1 MKQPTTL
8 LQAALNSGKPSVSSA
23 NKGSQDSLPSIS
35 NKQSEKNSILSLSQ
49 EAKYLSE
56 TYKDGEALLEAFNP
70 SVLSAFCARY
80 SDFCGSDDTL
90 AAKGRIYALDAKM
103 YRKYVRDATGTKQ
116 PAPTLATVSRV
127 FAHGTAVSWI
137 VIQLSSLAEFAG
149 VKDKFTE
156 RQLNEQASLILSQFY
171 FLRLSELMDFF
182 RLFRLGKYG
191 KFYGVADPMVITEAL
206 GKFLKYRADVIDELL
221 AQQAREEAERERE
234 EREREAV
241 TYEQYRELL
250 RKEGKTAENEELL
263 RFMMS

>member
-1 MKQPTTL
+1 M
-8 LQAALNSGKPSVSSA
+8 S
-23 NKGSQDSLPSIS
+23 
-35 NKQSEKNSILSLSQ
+35 
-49 EAKYLSE
+49 
-56 TYKDGEALLEAFNP
+56 
-70 SVLSAFCARY
+70 
-80 SDFCGSDDTL
+80 
-90 AAKGRIYALDAKM
+90 
-103 YRKYVRDATGTKQ
+103 
-116 PAPTLATVSRV
+116 
-127 FAHGTAVSWI
+127 
-137 VIQLSSLAEFAG
+137 
-149 VKDKFTE
+149 
-156 RQLNEQASLILSQFY
+156 
-171 FLRLSELMDFF
+171 FF